1 MKIERSEHD
10 ASHSSDHSQSTA
22 LTCHVPCKVNLF
34 LEVLGKRPDGYHD
47 LDTIMLAV
55 DWCDVLRIRAA
66 KDSQIQLHVQ
76 FASDDPR
83 DGLAGPTRFA
93 DDDPAWDIPSDE
105 RNLVVRALRR
115 LRSELGAE
123 TGLEVELIKRI
134 PAQAGL
140 GGGSADTAAAL
151 VLGSLVW
158 TGRLNWSLICEIAAS
173 LGSDLN
179 FFLEGWSGQ
188 RWTARCAGRGEQIQP
203 VPNAADQ
210 HIVIVH
216 PPQGC
221 STAEI
226 FRNLTDQFPQS
237 AESTQASQFSTRNSA
252 EMLRAL
258 ASGQNEHL
266 GPLLYNRLD
275 RVARQ
280 CNPWIDRTAKWF
292 DRYKPL
298 GHCLSGSGSARFC
311 LCSNRQE
318 AEKIGRELALLKESR
333 VFVASSWHSPSI
345 QEQSKQLGFDD

>member
-1 MKIERSEHD
+1 MKIERSEYD

-22 LTCHVPCKVNLF
+22 LTCLVPCKVNLF

-55 DWCDVLRIRAA
+55 DWCDALSIRAA
-66 KDSQIQLHVQ
+66 KDSRIHLSVQ
-76 FASDDPR
+76 FAPDPWE
-83 DGLAGPTRFA
+83 GQS
-93 DDDPAWDIPSDE
+93 PAWDIPSDE
-105 RNLVVRALRR
+105 RNLVVRALNR
-115 LRSELGAE
+115 LRSGLELGTE
-123 TGLEVELIKRI
+123 TGLEVELTKRI

-140 GGGSADTAAAL
+140 GGGSADAAAAL

-226 FRNLTDQFPQS
+226 FRNLTDQLPQS
-237 AESTQASQFSTRNSA
+237 AESTQTSQSTTRNSA

-258 ASGQNEHL
+258 ASGQNERL

-275 RVARQ
+275 RVAQQ

-318 AEKIGRELALLKESR
+318 AEKIGRELALSKESR

-345 QEQSKQLGFDD
+345 QEQSKQLGFDE